1 MEQVK
6 FNININAPAEKVW
19 NILWGQETYPL
30 WAAAFAEGSKAI
42 TDWQKGSKALFVDQ
56 NNEGMVSRIADNIP
70 NEFLSIE
77 HLGMI
82 KNGIEDLNQVW
93 NGAKE
98 NYNLQEQ
105 DGQTV
110 LFITMDSNDE
120 MKAYFENI
128 WPIALEKIKT
138 LAEAE

>member
-1 MEQVK
+1 MEKVK

-19 NILWGQETYPL
+19 AILWGQDTYPL

-42 TDWQKGSKALFVDQ
+42 TDWQKGSKAWFVDQ

-82 KNGIEDLNQVW
+82 KDGVEDLNHVW

-98 NYNLQEQ
+98 NYNLEEK
-105 DGQTV
+105 DGQTQ
-110 LFITMDSNDE
+110 LYITMDSNAE

-138 LAEAE
+138 LAERD